1 MYDAEAGHYNDAI
14 ETTKPPAD
22 TATETSVASQK
33 KKRVTLNLVSF
44 ELT

>member
-22 TATETSVASQK
+22 TSNRDLGRIAKEKTRQPKPFIV
-33 KKRVTLNLVSF
+33 
-44 ELT
+44 

>member
-1 MYDAEAGHYNDAI
+1 MYDAEAGHYNEAI

-22 TATETSVASQK
+22 TSNRDLGRIAK
-33 KKRVTLNLVSF
+33 KKRVSLNLLSF